1 MEVLLTYI
9 SAPRLNDNG
18 TPAARLL
25 LRLRHALPCLLVRV
39 VRGTHSDLILYA
51 PQAIQVDVAIAAKE
65 RQCRGCSHCCRQPR
79 LC

>member
-1 MEVLLTYI
+1 MEVLLTYV

-25 LRLRHALPCLLVRV
+25 LRLCHALPCLLVRV

-65 RQCRGCSHCCRQPR
+65 RQCRGCSHCCTQPR